1 MEEKLT
7 PVSLRVDLDEMP
19 REQAE
24 LVAGL
29 LVTALCDRVGFSMDK
44 VPKVY
49 PKRYGRGWLV
59 YVDGE
64 MDSPSVKQ
72 E

>member
-1 MEEKLT
+1 MDADKPT
-7 PVSLRVDLDEMP
+7 PVSLRVDLDDMP

-29 LVTALCDRVGFSMDK
+29 LMAALCERVGFSMDR

-64 MDSPSVKQ
+64 MAMP
-72 E
+72 EN

>member
-1 MEEKLT
+1 MDEKPTLL
-7 PVSLRVDLDEMP
+7 SLRVDLEDMP

-24 LVAGL
+24 LVTGM
-29 LVTALCDRVGFSMDK
+29 LVAALCDRLGFSMDK
-44 VPKVY
+44 LPKVY

-64 MDSPSVKQ
+64 MAMP
-72 E
+72 EN